1 MMTVERAVR
10 WVVAAAASV
19 TVAGCGEEPRICTLI
34 GADSQVSVVWDVPQ
48 FPTGA
53 LYRLCVDQ
61 VCRDATGVAQDA
73 PFGTFHVLLPEAT
86 GEQRVTVRFRVTDP
100 ADGRP
105 VYDRSAQVTLRKST
119 PNGERCGP
127 TVWQAGL
134 RADPELGLV
143 DAR

>member
-1 MMTVERAVR
+1 MTAERAVR
-10 WVVAAAASV
+10 WVVAVAASV
-19 TVAGCGEEPRICTLI
+19 TVAGCGEEPRICTLTD
-34 GADSQVSVVWDVPQ
+34 ADSQVSVVWDVPQ
-48 FPTGA
+48 FPAGA

-61 VCRDATGVAQDA
+61 VCRDGTGVAQDA
-73 PFGTFHVLLPEAT
+73 PFGTFSVLLPEAT
-86 GEQRVTVRFRVTDP
+86 GEHRVTVRFRVADP
-100 ADGRP
+100 VDGRP
-105 VYDRSAQVTLRKST
+105 VYDRSAQVTLRKFT

>member
-1 MMTVERAVR
+1 MTAERVVR

-19 TVAGCGEEPRICTLI
+19 TVAGCGEEPGICTLTD
-34 GADSQVSVVWDVPQ
+34 ADSQASVVWDVPQ
-48 FPTGA
+48 FPAGA

-61 VCRDATGVAQDA
+61 VCRDATRVDRDA
-73 PFGTFHVLLPEAT
+73 PFGTISVFLPEAT
-86 GEQRVTVRFRVTDP
+86 GEQRVTVRFRVADP
-100 ADGRP
+100 VDGRP
-105 VYDRSAQVTLRKST
+105 VYDRSARVTLRKST

-134 RADPELGLV
+134 RADPERGLL